1 MTERRRLRSPPRG
14 RSFFSFRPT
23 CIIWKSDFRSPPP
36 RRHTHTH
43 IHEMASRHRNSQ
55 QKKHVREREGE
66 MHARSRSR
74 SAPTKTKKKRQRR
87 PNWCDKGMMK
97 FNFFLLP
104 SCVSFRFV
112 RRRFGI
118 CAPLMISK
126 ASSRD
131 YLSFYLLCRVPTR
144 ADSTESSEFSF
155 VSFSYLSTFFSFK
168 YNTHTHTHTHTHVH
182 AHNNN
187 LFLGKSPKN
196 GSRTKKGSDWM
207 TLMQTLIVN
216 YGSITTL
223 QFDREIRVTN
233 ENDGGPLS
241 RLAFPNFSLVFFL
254 ILFLQGKSFTLTIT
268 VSTSPPQVATYTKAI
283 KVTVDGPREPRS
295 KTRKSRSSHSLSLSL
310 SLSLCLSVYTS
321 VFLVLSLF
329 FPSPSAP
336 LSMALVI
343 TEWQTQSATVDE
355 SAVTC
360 PLKWETKCVGYC
372 AEKWGSL
379 TFWRTPDA
387 RPRLSSSIYIRY

>member
-1 MTERRRLRSPPRG
+1 MDVVRISGRNPNGNDKLETMEPSWERQINDGKTSAEVTAE
-14 RSFFSFRPT
+14 RSFVFFLPAHLHNLKNRLQIP
-23 CIIWKSDFRSPPP
+23 PPP

-168 YNTHTHTHTHTHVH
+168 YNTHTHTHMYTHTTTTFSWERVRKMEVERKRDPIEWHWCKPW
-182 AHNNN
+182 
-187 LFLGKSPKN
+187 L
-196 GSRTKKGSDWM
+196 W
-207 TLMQTLIVN
+207 
-216 YGSITTL
+216 ITG
-223 QFDREIRVTN
+223 R
-233 ENDGGPLS
+233 
-241 RLAFPNFSLVFFL
+241 
-254 ILFLQGKSFTLTIT
+254 
-268 VSTSPPQVATYTKAI
+268 
-283 KVTVDGPREPRS
+283 
-295 KTRKSRSSHSLSLSL
+295 
-310 SLSLCLSVYTS
+310 
-321 VFLVLSLF
+321 
-329 FPSPSAP
+329 
-336 LSMALVI
+336 
-343 TEWQTQSATVDE
+343 
-355 SAVTC
+355 
-360 PLKWETKCVGYC
+360 
-372 AEKWGSL
+372 
-379 TFWRTPDA
+379 
-387 RPRLSSSIYIRY
+387 